1 MDNVEFRHIDRYFSD
16 FIRRVVPGCSSR
28 LLEIMSTL
36 SHTLSQQHSCLDL
49 SNLADKQQIIAELH
63 EQELTAENSPVALHG
78 DKLYLRR
85 YYQYEKIIV
94 QLLESWNQPLDIDD
108 RQKLSKS
115 LKQKFPGDDRIDWQ
129 QIAALQAMT
138 RKLTI
143 ITGGPGTGKTTIVA
157 RIIPLLHELAPSPPQ
172 IKLAAPTGKAAMR
185 LGQSL
190 ASERSDFK
198 LPDVKTL
205 HRLLGMRRDE
215 RTYRHHADNPIA
227 ADVLIVD
234 EASMID
240 LPMMHRILTALPEDC
255 RLILTGDPDQLPS
268 VEVGNVLADI
278 CNRKAGYS
286 REFHDLARDIAGV
299 SLPFDSSGDPLS
311 DVICRLQKSHRF
323 SPDEGIGGLSHH
335 VIERNPDMPENDT
348 GIEILDPAQL
358 LISGG
363 NNLLMSEYSDYF
375 SMLHKGKDDPATLV
389 RAFDQTRIL
398 APMRE
403 GPLGIVDLNNRIEA
417 TLEKRGL
424 KNPFSDIYHGRP
436 ILILHNDYN
445 LDLYNGDVGI
455 CIGDNDRPMVA
466 FIDNDGEMRMLL
478 TSRLPPHETCF
489 AMTVH
494 KSQGS
499 EYDAVT
505 LIMPTSLTA
514 DSEQLMNRELV
525 YTAIT
530 RAKSKVKLYCTH
542 DIWKQCMTNSQPRVS
557 GLADFFSEQSDS
569 AAGGNT

>member
-1 MDNVEFRHIDRYFSD
+1 MDKDEFRHIDRYFSD
-16 FIRRVVPGCSSR
+16 FIHRVVPDCSPR
-28 LLEIMSTL
+28 LLEVMSTL

-49 SNLADKQQIIAELH
+49 SNLADKQQIITELH
-63 EQELTAENSPVALHG
+63 ELELTAENSPVALHG

-85 YYQYEKIIV
+85 YFQYEKIIV
-94 QLLESWNQPLDIDD
+94 RLLESRNQPLDIYNS
-108 RQKLSKS
+108 QQLSKC
-115 LKQKFPGDDRIDWQ
+115 LKQQFSSDNNIDWQ
-129 QIAALQAMT
+129 QIAALQALT

-157 RIIPLLHELAPSPPQ
+157 RIILLLNELAPAPLQ
-172 IKLAAPTGKAAMR
+172 IRLAAPTGKAAMR

-190 ASERSDFK
+190 AAASNVMER
-198 LPDVKTL
+198 PVVQTL

-215 RTYRHHADNPIA
+215 RTYRYHADNPIT

-240 LPMMHRILTALPEDC
+240 LPMMHRILTAIPKDC

-278 CNRKAGYS
+278 CSRKVGYS
-286 REFHDLARDIAGV
+286 KAFHDLVRDIAGV
-299 SLPFDSSGDPLS
+299 SLPVDSSGDPLS
-311 DVICRLQKSHRF
+311 DVICRLQVSYRF
-323 SPDEGIGGLSHH
+323 SPDKGIGGLSHH
-335 VIERNPDMPENDT
+335 VIQRNPDMPENDT

-358 LISGG
+358 KTSGG
-363 NNLLMSEYSDYF
+363 NNLLMAEYRDYF
-375 SMLHKGKDDPATLV
+375 SLLHQRKEDPSTLV

-403 GPLGIVDLNNRIEA
+403 GPLGIEDLNNRIET

-424 KNPFSDIYHGRP
+424 KNPFSDIYHGKP

-455 CIGDNDRPMVA
+455 CIGDGDHPMVA
-466 FIDNDGEMRMLL
+466 FISDDGEIRMMLA
-478 TSRLPPHETCF
+478 SRLPPHETCF

-514 DSEQLMNRELV
+514 GSEQLMNRELV

-530 RAKSKVKLYCTH
+530 RAKSKVKLYCTQ
-542 DIWKQCMTNSQPRVS
+542 DIWKLCMTNSQPRVS
-557 GLADFFSEQSDS
+557 GLADFFSEQADT
-569 AAGGNT
+569 AAGDIS